1 MPPLTAA
8 FSRIAVYGALL
19 LAAPSAAV
27 PQIYSSDHWSY
38 VTKLTQDT
46 LDLEIAGHIF
56 RGKTIFVR
64 FIPSPGCGCC
74 RKQAPAWDSITRAAA
89 EEQDVVFGD
98 FDMAANQDF
107 SDTDIGVGGW
117 PMVRYYNAR
126 TGAKGRP
133 YVQKTDRSMCDELA
147 EESYM
152 KAYVEEA
159 ADILLCD
166 TVTGQKCSAKETA
179 YIAKMG
185 GKSPEELGSQ
195 LERLVGME
203 GSSMTPDLRSWL
215 VTRKKILKNLSATL
229 SAKLNDEL

>member
-8 FSRIAVYGALL
+8 FSRVAVYGALL

-27 PQIYSSDHWSY
+27 PQIYSPDHWSY
-38 VTKLTQDT
+38 VTKLTKDT
-46 LDLEIAGHIF
+46 LDLVTATHIF
-56 RGKTIFVR
+56 HGKTFFVR

-74 RKQAPAWDSITRAAA
+74 RKQAPAWDNITRAAA
-89 EEQDVVFGD
+89 ERQDVVFGD
-98 FDMAANQDF
+98 FDKAANPEFQ
-107 SDTDIGVGGW
+107 DTDIGLGGW
-117 PMVRYYNAR
+117 PSVWYYNAR
-126 TGAKGRP
+126 TGAKGKP
-133 YVQKTDRSMCDELA
+133 YEQKTDRSVCDELA

-166 TVTGQKCSAKETA
+166 VVTGQKCSAKETA
-179 YIAKMG
+179 YIEKMG

-195 LERLVGME
+195 LARLVGME
-203 GSSMTPDLRSWL
+203 GSSMTPELKSWL
-215 VTRKKILKNLSATL
+215 VSRQKILKNLSAAL